1 MSPLALESRSL
12 LLRLARTAI
21 ESALLQRPLDP
32 VSPEGELAARRGVFV
47 TLTHHRLLRGCI
59 GQIEPVDPLAHAV
72 VHCAVAAA
80 TEDPRFPPVLV
91 DEMQELEIE
100 LSLLTPPRAVR
111 PPEIE
116 IGIHGLLI
124 SRGNQR
130 GLLLPQV
137 ADEKNWPVERFLEE
151 TCLKAGLEAG
161 AWRDAD
167 TRIEAFSADVFS
179 ERDVNAALHR
189 GATGG

>member
-1 MSPLALESRSL
+1 MPPLALETRSL

-21 ESALLQRPLDP
+21 ESALLRRPAEP
-32 VSPEGELAARRGVFV
+32 VKAEGELAAKRGVFV
-47 TLTHHRLLRGCI
+47 TLTHRNLLRGCI
-59 GQIEPVDPLAHAV
+59 GQVEPTDPLPSAV
-72 VHCAVAAA
+72 AYCAVAAA
-80 TEDPRFPPVLV
+80 TEDPRFPPLQI

-100 LSLLTPPRAVR
+100 LSLLTPPRAIR

-116 IGIHGLLI
+116 IGLHGLLI
-124 SRGNQR
+124 TSGRQR

-151 TCLKAGLEAG
+151 TCLKAGLDAA
-161 AWRDAD
+161 AWRDAG

-179 ERDVNAALHR
+179 ERDVNAALRR
-189 GATGG
+189 GTAGN